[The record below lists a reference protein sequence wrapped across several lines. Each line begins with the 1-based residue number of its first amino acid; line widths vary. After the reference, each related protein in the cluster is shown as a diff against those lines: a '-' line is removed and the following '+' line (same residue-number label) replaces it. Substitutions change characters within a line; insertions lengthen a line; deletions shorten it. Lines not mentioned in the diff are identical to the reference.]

1 MLYIIKYDER
11 REGRPFGSDITT
23 GFCSK
28 FPKVKSFLGVGIFLL
43 NCTIWSFFFSF
54 FFQLQCSGYGLF
66 GFTINGCVLNYIYE
80 EL

>member
-1 MLYIIKYDER
+1 MLYIIKYDEQ

-28 FPKVKSFLGVGIFLL
+28 FSKVKCFLGWASFLL
-43 NCTIWSFFFSF
+43 NCTILSFFFF
-54 FFQLQCSGYGLF
+54 FSQLQCSGYGLF

>member
-1 MLYIIKYDER
+1 MLYIIKYDEQ

-28 FPKVKSFLGVGIFLL
+28 FSKVKCFLGVGIFFVKLHYFEFFF
-43 NCTIWSFFFSF
+43 FFFSVTVF
-54 FFQLQCSGYGLF
+54 WVWFIWLY
-66 GFTINGCVLNYIYE
+66 INGCVLNYIYE